1 MTDDINY
8 TNSDLSHDEDEE
20 EITEDKEIYSDKIY
34 NYKGYFVDKADE
46 EEEEI
51 KYYEHGAHFPYS
63 FLFQN
68 IEILYQEQQ
77 MHEYNTYKK
86 SNANKRIEE
95 EKLDNNNI
103 LHEFNQN
110 GRSRNHNCNNATVK
124 EKRNVEDKVKT
135 QNALVHIPN
144 LNNQIE
150 TKAEMNQ
157 AVLPKTKTDYKSIL
171 YSIVG
176 SRLKMNKYLNFDKK
190 KISNEDNQVIMK
202 TVQYANNKSK
212 NKELINSIYN
222 NWKAE
227 SKELSILSK
236 DTSTNI
242 NKNTKG
248 IKSNKNINDKNIPKT
263 LINIIA
269 NYKTKQQLYYSPSI
283 KTQKAKE
290 LKAQVKRVLAS
301 QYEIQ
306 NLKGFKSN
314 NNMKQLTISLEKKK
328 KKKRKIESS
337 YNIFNDKNNRPQT
350 HSENKEYNAH
360 QNKNQIF
367 NLRLKNIQ
375 DIFSSISKT
384 NNHISRNPQFNIT
397 SISTSKTSNQY
408 EIGNIL
414 TQENIYAIQN
424 RLINNDI
431 SKKLNTNLL
440 QTTNNIL
447 NRSILKA
454 KAVHLDSNKN
464 HTTFEIK
471 HSLNP
476 KIKADLMNKI
486 DKSIGISSILFKT
499 KAKLKVNNINKNTQN
514 NNKKV
519 KKIDF
524 NTMSKGSTNLPGSTS
539 SITTNKHSTSQ
550 KGSNVTNSKTS
561 LVSNNVIKSYLNS
574 FNKCNKSPK
583 Y

>member
-1 MTDDINY
+1 MTDYINY
-8 TNSDLSHDEDEE
+8 TNSDLSQDEDEE
-20 EITEDKEIYSDKIY
+20 GITEDKEIYSDKIY
-34 NYKGYFVDKADE
+34 NYKGYFSDKADG

-63 FLFQN
+63 FLFQKV
-68 IEILYQEQQ
+68 EILYQEQQ

-86 SNANKRIEE
+86 SNANKRREE
-95 EKLDNNNI
+95 EKLDDNNI

-124 EKRNVEDKVKT
+124 GKRNVEDKVKT

-150 TKAEMNQ
+150 TKVEMNK

-190 KISNEDNQVIMK
+190 KISKEDNQVIMK
-202 TVQYANNKSK
+202 TVQYENNKSK

-222 NWKAE
+222 NRKAE

-248 IKSNKNINDKNIPKT
+248 IKSNKNINDKNIPRT

-269 NYKTKQQLYYSPSI
+269 NSKTKQQLYYSPST
-283 KTQKAKE
+283 KNQKAKE

-301 QYEIQ
+301 QYKIQ
-306 NLKGFKSN
+306 NPKGFKSN

-328 KKKRKIESS
+328 KKQRKIEYP
-337 YNIFNDKNNRPQT
+337 YNIFNDKNSRSQT
-350 HSENKEYNAH
+350 HSDNKEYNTH

-375 DIFSSISKT
+375 HIIESISKT

-397 SISTSKTSNQY
+397 SISKSKTSNQY
-408 EIGNIL
+408 EIGNNL
-414 TQENIYAIQN
+414 TQENIYALQN
-424 RLINNDI
+424 CLINNDI

-454 KAVHLDSNKN
+454 KAVHIDSNKN
-464 HTTFEIK
+464 NTTCEIR

-476 KIKADLMNKI
+476 KIKADLINKI

-539 SITTNKHSTSQ
+539 SITTDKHSTSQ